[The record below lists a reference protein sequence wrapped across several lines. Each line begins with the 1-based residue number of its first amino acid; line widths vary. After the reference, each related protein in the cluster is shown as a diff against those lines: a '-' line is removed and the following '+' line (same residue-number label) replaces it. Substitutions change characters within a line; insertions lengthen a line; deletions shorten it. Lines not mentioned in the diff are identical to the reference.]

1 MNTATKV
8 KENHTWDIK
17 VSPWSFVTLTISSD
31 DISHLALSLQTKLAQ
46 APGFFQN
53 APIILAFDDDC
64 EQIDVGSLNEIIE
77 IFSRYKLNILAFY
90 GTTSWAKDLSDFFQ
104 VPLLKKRTVSVDTP
118 STHLITQPLRAG
130 QQCFYEGDII
140 ALAPIHSGA
149 EVIAKG
155 HIHCYN
161 SVKGR
166 VIAGVNG
173 DKNARIFCQLG
184 QPELIS
190 IAGIYM
196 TRNQHPEFNA
206 TTKNRCYYLIKN
218 DRLTFN
224 YCN

>member
-1 MNTATKV
+1 MDTAIKTT
-8 KENHTWDIK
+8 ENQSWDIK
-17 VSPWSFVTLTISSD
+17 ISPWSFVTLNISTNDISSL
-31 DISHLALSLQTKLAQ
+31 SVSLQTKLAQ

-53 APIILAFDDDC
+53 APIILSFDSDC
-64 EQIDVGSLNEIIE
+64 EQIEVGSLNQIIE

-104 VPLLKKRTVSVDTP
+104 VPLLQKRVHNPENP
-118 STHLITQPLRAG
+118 STHIITAPLRAG
-130 QQCFYEGDII
+130 QQCFFEGDIV

-161 SVKGR
+161 VVSGR

-173 DKNARIFCQLG
+173 DKSAKIFCQVG

-190 IAGIYM
+190 IAGVYM
-196 TRNQHPEFNA
+196 TQNQHPEYEQRA
-206 TTKNRCYYLIKN
+206 KRRCYYSIKN
-218 DRLTFN
+218 DRLTFD